1 MPRAVPVTADAPLM
15 QPSRP
20 GNGPDGTPVLDREF
34 RAATLSALREAV
46 IACASAA
53 GLSRDRS
60 IDVMLAAHEL
70 AANVVRHGSGRG
82 RLRMRV
88 TARALSCQVS
98 DARPGTSAGHDEQHQ
113 ATGPATAPAAAP
125 APAPAA
131 WPVEHGHGLWL
142 VRKTADQVQVTAGPA
157 GSVVSMIFNL
167 PTVALP
173 TA

>member
-1 MPRAVPVTADAPLM
+1 M

-20 GNGPDGTPVLDREF
+20 GSDADGRLLLDREF

-46 IACASAA
+46 LAAASAA

-60 IDVMLAAHEL
+60 IDVLLAAHEL

-88 TARALSCQVS
+88 TLRALSCQVS
-98 DARPGTSAGHDEQHQ
+98 DLRAVAGRGLGGQRQ
-113 ATGPATAPAAAP
+113 ADNPAIAPGPAS
-125 APAPAA
+125 

-142 VRKTADQVQVTAGPA
+142 VRRTADQVQATAGPG
-157 GSVVSMIFNL
+157 GSVISMTFNL
-167 PTVALP
+167 PAATLP

>member
-1 MPRAVPVTADAPLM
+1 M
-15 QPSRP
+15 
-20 GNGPDGTPVLDREF
+20 LDREF

-46 IACASAA
+46 LACASAA

-60 IDVMLAAHEL
+60 IDMMLAAHEL

-82 RLRMRV
+82 RLLMRV

-98 DARPGTSAGHDEQHQ
+98 DARTAAGAVLGGRPSQ
-113 ATGPATAPAAAP
+113 ADRLAADAL
-125 APAPAA
+125 APAA

-142 VRKTADQVQVTAGPA
+142 VRRTADQVQVTAGPS
-157 GSVVSMIFNL
+157 GSVVSMTFKL
-167 PTVALP
+167 PA